1 MVINVRQHIFNWL
14 NEVYDFSE
22 PVTNEKMLKAIKK
35 MGTPEE
41 MAFMVLDDDDDKFS
55 PPTIETTR
63 ETAKEVT
70 SPAMSSSIIVG
81 TTNASGTPSRATM
94 RPSRYDANP
103 PLIDLKFSLSFR
115 FRNLFIIRWT
125 ILLALAIL
133 VMVSIADSINQHCVF
148 NADCTPT
155 GISSYSYFLNID
167 ADKYFRSKEIAIL
180 FFVLVFIYSI
190 WVLIIRSILYKK
202 SLNNERLISYD
213 EKIFHVILVM
223 YLSWMI
229 YTVNDYMIYSVR
241 NEDHDL
247 YSIHENL
254 TAWFKVQALL
264 WVLLILTDRWVI
276 KYIIK
281 FVKSIK
287 TRTNLM
293 N

>member
-1 MVINVRQHIFNWL
+1 
-14 NEVYDFSE
+14 
-22 PVTNEKMLKAIKK
+22 
-35 MGTPEE
+35 
-41 MAFMVLDDDDDKFS
+41 
-55 PPTIETTR
+55 
-63 ETAKEVT
+63 
-70 SPAMSSSIIVG
+70 
-81 TTNASGTPSRATM
+81 
-94 RPSRYDANP
+94 
-103 PLIDLKFSLSFR
+103 
-115 FRNLFIIRWT
+115 
-125 ILLALAIL
+125 
-133 VMVSIADSINQHCVF
+133 MVSIADSINQHCVF

-155 GISSYSYFLNID
+155 GISSYSYFMNID

-276 KYIIK
+276 KYIVK